1 MEKLT
6 SMENIGRGMSE
17 KLAAIGID
25 SGESLKALGAEAAFA
40 KLKARYSQV
49 CLVHLY
55 ALEGAVCHLP
65 FDSLSESRK
74 KELKAFSD
82 SLKSQVKPGEKA
94 PLFQE
99 TV

>member
-49 CLVHLY
+49 CLVH
-55 ALEGAVCHLP
+55 
-65 FDSLSESRK
+65 
-74 KELKAFSD
+74 
-82 SLKSQVKPGEKA
+82 
-94 PLFQE
+94 
-99 TV
+99 